1 MDIATFLIILV
12 VIVVAWFLFRLLL
25 KVTGLIFRVGCF
37 IIFGLAILAFLFLFI
52 F

>member
-1 MDIATFLIILV
+1 MGIEWFFVLLIV
-12 VIVVAWFLFRLLL
+12 VVVAWFLFRLLL

-37 IIFGLAILAFLFLFI
+37 IIFALAVIAFLFLFI